1 MSSKNKNDS
10 NSVPMKSEFSQ
21 MADDFFSGKP
31 LRMRV
36 SRYEYEQAAMRIIP
50 TDFGDDMFDPT
61 GFVPLKVMIEQ
72 QRAAGANAL
81 LQRAMF
87 DFEDWEDIYLE
98 TEKPDFSDD
107 FAVMEYIQEI
117 ERKKSELLQA
127 RQKELSEEFAEFM
140 QSKASKNASVT
151 TNLND
156 DADANTASTV
166 EPPPKE

>member
-1 MSSKNKNDS
+1 MSSIRKFGFSSYEISTPPLK
-10 NSVPMKSEFSQ
+10 VP
-21 MADDFFSGKP
+21 A
-31 LRMRV
+31 V
-36 SRYEYEQAAMRIIP
+36 
-50 TDFGDDMFDPT
+50 DFGEDMFDPT

-87 DFEDWEDIYLE
+87 DFEDWEDIYLD

-117 ERKKSELLQA
+117 ERKKNELLQA
-127 RQKELSEEFAEFM
+127 RQKELSAEFAEFM
-140 QSKASKNASVT
+140 QSKASKNASAT